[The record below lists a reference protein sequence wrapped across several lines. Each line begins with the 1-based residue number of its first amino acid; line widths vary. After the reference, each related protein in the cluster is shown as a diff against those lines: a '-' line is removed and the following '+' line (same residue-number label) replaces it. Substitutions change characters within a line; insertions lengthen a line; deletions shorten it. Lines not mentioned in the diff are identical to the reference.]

1 MEKLLDWFLIYTPTT
16 FYQKRKI
23 SNDRMYLLLSWQL
36 MILLPVIIVINI
48 NCEFTFIT
56 GKMQVLD
63 YILAMTKS
71 TTTDKVTVHINII
84 FINHLISLLVNDRP
98 MLLIM
103 NFSWKNN
110 YFQLFPLQRSWQD
123 PFWLQA
129 PFIHT
134 YNK

>member
-1 MEKLLDWFLIYTPTT
+1 MV
-16 FYQKRKI
+16 
-23 SNDRMYLLLSWQL
+23 LLS
-36 MILLPVIIVINI
+36 VIIVINI

-84 FINHLISLLVNDRP
+84 FINHLLSLLVNDRP
-98 MLLIM
+98 MLLII

-110 YFQLFPLQRSWQD
+110 YFQLFPLQRS
-123 PFWLQA
+123 
-129 PFIHT
+129 
-134 YNK
+134 